1 MPTTSVQGRIHSVS
15 PKPLPPSDLHASKNG
30 TPMTD
35 QYAVFGNPINHTKS
49 PAIHR
54 QFAEQT
60 GQDLHYGKQLVPEG
74 EFATAAQAF
83 FAQGGKG
90 LNITVPF
97 KLDAFNFAQR
107 LTPRAQCAG
116 AVNTLA
122 LQSDGSILGDNTDG
136 IGMVHDMHNLGWELQ
151 GKRILVLGAG
161 GAVRGVLQPLLAEQ
175 PLQVVIANRTLA
187 KAQELAAEF
196 HDLGDLQAK
205 SYEELAGEQFDLVI
219 NGTSAS
225 LSGELPPLP
234 AQLLNANACCYDMM
248 YGAEP
253 TVFMRWAEQ
262 QAAAHIADG
271 LGMLVGQAAEAF
283 YLWRHI
289 RPEVVPV
296 IMALRRQLGEKK

>member
-1 MPTTSVQGRIHSVS
+1 
-15 PKPLPPSDLHASKNG
+15 
-30 TPMTD
+30 MTD
-35 QYAVFGNPINHTKS
+35 QYAVFGNPINHSKS

-60 GQDLHYGKQLVPEG
+60 GQDLHYSKQLVAET
-74 EFATAAQAF
+74 EFVQTAQAF

-90 LNITVPF
+90 LNVTVPF
-97 KLDAFNFAQR
+97 KIEAFQFAQK
-107 LTPRAQCAG
+107 LTPRAQRAG

-122 LQSDGSILGDNTDG
+122 LQGDGKILGDNTDG

-151 GKRILVLGAG
+151 DKRILILGAG
-161 GAVRGVLQPLLAEQ
+161 GAVRGILQPVLAEH
-175 PLQVVIANRTLA
+175 PLQVVIANRTES
-187 KAQELAAEF
+187 KADELANEF
-196 HDLGDLQAK
+196 HDLGDVQVR
-205 SYEELAGEQFDLVI
+205 SFEQLTSEGFDIVI

-225 LSGELPPLP
+225 LSGDLPPLP
-234 AQLLNANACCYDMM
+234 DGLLNSNACCYDLM

-253 TVFMRWAEQ
+253 TVFLKWAIEHG
-262 QAAAHIADG
+262 AAKTADG

-296 IMALRRQLGEKK
+296 ITALRRQLNEKK